1 MSLNSIIR
9 FEEVGGQS
17 LERAEKMLAGFPGGL
32 DKAIKSAM
40 SRSLSHLR
48 TSSTKEIRKV
58 YAISATAL
66 RTEENIKS
74 KYTYH
79 PGAGISGYVLFSGH
93 KIPLYRY
100 DGTSPVQPTQD
111 TSKTIDALIN
121 GQWRKTYPGV
131 TAAGHQ
137 KVSTSPTRFE
147 GDFIATMSNGHTG
160 MFHRTGG
167 VTDTG
172 KDELQERMGSSIPQ
186 MVGNEDVQQAL
197 VDETMKKFDER
208 LEHEINAIIN
218 GWR

>member
-111 TSKTIDALIN
+111 TSKTINALIQ
-121 GQWRKTYPGV
+121 GHWRQTHPGV
-131 TAAGHQ
+131 AAAGHQ
-137 KVSTSPTRFE
+137 IVSTSPTRFE
-147 GDFIATMSNGHTG
+147 DAFVARMKSGHVG
-160 MFHRTGG
+160 IFERTGG
-167 VTDTG
+167 ATSTG
-172 KDELQERMGSSIPQ
+172 NDALKELMGSSVPQ

-208 LEHEINAIIN
+208 LEHEINVIIN

>member
-17 LERAEKMLAGFPGGL
+17 LDRAEKMLAGFPGGL

-48 TSSTKEIRKV
+48 TNSTKEIRKV
-58 YAISATAL
+58 YAISAAAL
-66 RTEENIKS
+66 RTEENIKT
-74 KYTYH
+74 KYTYQ
-79 PGAGISGYVLFSGH
+79 PGQGISGYVLFSGH

-111 TSKTIDALIN
+111 TSKTINALIN

-147 GDFIATMSNGHTG
+147 DAFVARMKSGHVG
-160 MFHRTGG
+160 IFERTGG
-167 VTDTG
+167 ATSTG
-172 KDELQERMGSSIPQ
+172 NDALKELMGSSVPQ
-186 MVGNEDVQQAL
+186 MVGNEDVQQTL
-197 VDETMKKFDER
+197 VDDTMKKFDER
-208 LEHEINAIIN
+208 LEHEINVIIN

>member
-1 MSLNSIIR
+1 MSVIR
-9 FEEVGGQS
+9 FEEVGSQS
-17 LERAEKMLAGFPGGL
+17 LDRAEKMLAGFPGGM

-40 SRSLSHLR
+40 ARSLSHLR
-48 TSSTKEIRKV
+48 TSSIKEIRKV
-58 YAISATAL
+58 YAISAVAL
-66 RTEENIKS
+66 RTEENIKT
-74 KYTYH
+74 KYSYH
-79 PGAGISGYVLFSGH
+79 PGAGISGYVLFSGR

-111 TSKTIDALIN
+111 TSKNINALIN
-121 GQWRKTYPGV
+121 GQWRKTHPGV

-147 GDFIATMSNGHTG
+147 DAFVARMPNGHVG
-160 MFHRTGG
+160 IFERTGG
-167 VTDTG
+167 ATSTG
-172 KDELQERMGSSIPQ
+172 NDALQELMGSSVPQ
-186 MVGNEDVQQAL
+186 MVGNDEVQQAL

>member
-1 MSLNSIIR
+1 MSMIR
-9 FEEVGGQS
+9 VEEVGGKS
-17 LERAEKMLAGFPGGL
+17 LERAEKLLAGFPGGL
-32 DKAIKSAM
+32 DKAVKSAM

-48 TSSTKEIRKV
+48 ANSTKEIRKAF
-58 YAISATAL
+58 AISTSAL
-66 RTEENIKS
+66 RMEENVKT

-100 DGTSPVQPTQD
+100 DGASPVQPTQD
-111 TSKTIDALIN
+111 TGKTVNALIN
-121 GQWRKTYPGV
+121 GQWRKAHPGV

-137 KVSTSPTRFE
+137 LKSTSPTRFE
-147 GDFIATMSNGHTG
+147 DAFVARMKSGHVG
-160 MFHRTGG
+160 IFERTGG
-167 VTDTG
+167 ATSTG
-172 KDELQERMGSSIPQ
+172 NDAIKEIMGSSVPQ
-186 MVGNEDVQQAL
+186 MLGNRDVEQAL

>member
-17 LERAEKMLAGFPGGL
+17 LDRAEQMLAGFPGGL

-48 TSSTKEIRKV
+48 TNSTKEIRKV
-58 YAISATAL
+58 YAISAAAL
-66 RTEENIKS
+66 RTEENIKT
-74 KYTYH
+74 KYTYQ
-79 PGAGISGYVLFSGH
+79 PGQGISGYVLFSGH

-100 DGTSPVQPTQD
+100 DGSSPVQPTQD
-111 TSKTIDALIN
+111 TSKTINALIN

-147 GDFIATMSNGHTG
+147 DAFVARMKSGHVG
-160 MFHRTGG
+160 IFERTGG
-167 VTDTG
+167 ATSTG
-172 KDELQERMGSSIPQ
+172 NDALKELMGSSVPQ

-208 LEHEINAIIN
+208 LEHEINVIIN

>member
-1 MSLNSIIR
+1 MSVIR

-17 LERAEKMLAGFPGGL
+17 LARAEKMLAGFPGGL

-48 TSSTKEIRKV
+48 TNSTKEIRKV
-58 YAISATAL
+58 YAISAAAL
-66 RTEENIKS
+66 RTEVNIKT

-111 TSKTIDALIN
+111 IGKTINALIN
-121 GQWRKTYPGV
+121 GQWRQTHPGI
-131 TAAGHQ
+131 AATGHQ
-137 KVSTSPTRFE
+137 KVNTSPTRFE
-147 GDFIATMSNGHTG
+147 NAFVARMKSGHAG
-160 MFHRTGG
+160 IFERTGG
-167 VTDTG
+167 ATSTG
-172 KDELQERMGSSIPQ
+172 NDALQELMGSSVPQ

-197 VDETMKKFDER
+197 MDETMKKFDER